1 MKPQLWVTDIWEE
14 SDRPLLPEHTF
25 TPSRNQTI
33 DSLDNLC
40 WERKKK
46 IGLMVIPRVSKFLV
60 TGPSLSISESR
71 ENLFS
76 GLQMLHTLLAG
87 ICSSTSSHFVKL
99 AGTWSSTSP
108 HFVEPTGTWNSTS
121 PHFVKLAGT
130 WSSASP
136 HLVKLA
142 GTWSSISPHSLLVP
156 GSSSLQSPSMI
167 SLFVGLKC
175 PTPLGVHSH
184 KVMSR
189 RFLQQSHWS
198 LKAPISQVSWGANYA
213 VLAAYRY
220 GSRGEQKLHQ
230 SVVAHKIFT
239 Y

>member
-1 MKPQLWVTDIWEE
+1 
-14 SDRPLLPEHTF
+14 
-25 TPSRNQTI
+25 
-33 DSLDNLC
+33 
-40 WERKKK
+40 
-46 IGLMVIPRVSKFLV
+46 MVIPRVSKFLV

-142 GTWSSISPHSLLVP
+142 GTWSSISPYSLLVP

-189 RFLQQSHWS
+189 RFLQQSHCELWEEWWPKKKVSWKLKSYQYLFFWS
-198 LKAPISQVSWGANYA
+198 LWNMLNQYF
-213 VLAAYRY
+213 LDTY
-220 GSRGEQKLHQ
+220 GSGVDLPFLWGN
-230 SVVAHKIFT
+230 SMTFWLGLLPPDL
-239 Y
+239 

>member
-1 MKPQLWVTDIWEE
+1 
-14 SDRPLLPEHTF
+14 
-25 TPSRNQTI
+25 
-33 DSLDNLC
+33 
-40 WERKKK
+40 
-46 IGLMVIPRVSKFLV
+46 MVIPRVSKFLV

-71 ENLFS
+71 ESLFS

-87 ICSSTSSHFVKL
+87 ICSSTSSHFVTR

-108 HFVEPTGTWNSTS
+108 HFVKP
-121 PHFVKLAGT
+121 AGT

-142 GTWSSISPHSLLVP
+142 GTWSSISPYSLLVP
-156 GSSSLQSPSMI
+156 GSSSLQCPSMI

-184 KVMSR
+184 KVMSW

-198 LKAPISQVSWGANYA
+198 LKVPISQVSWGSNYA

-220 GSRGEQKLHQ
+220 CSQGELKLHQ
-230 SVVAHKIFT
+230 SVVAHKKFHILIIFSHSENWVLWP
-239 Y
+239 YIG

>member
-33 DSLDNLC
+33 DFLDNLC

-142 GTWSSISPHSLLVP
+142 GISSSISPYSLLVP
-156 GSSSLQSPSMI
+156 GSSSFQSPS
-167 SLFVGLKC
+167 
-175 PTPLGVHSH
+175 
-184 KVMSR
+184 MSR

-220 GSRGEQKLHQ
+220 GSRDEQKLHQ

>member
-40 WERKKK
+40 RERKKE

-108 HFVEPTGTWNSTS
+108 HFVKPTGTWNSTS

-130 WSSASP
+130 S
-136 HLVKLA
+136 V
-142 GTWSSISPHSLLVP
+142 LVP
-156 GSSSLQSPSMI
+156 GSSSLQCPSII

-175 PTPLGVHSH
+175 PTPLGVHTVTRLWAGDFFSKATEAWRH
-184 KVMSR
+184 LFH
-189 RFLQQSHWS
+189 RFHGTQIMQSWQ
-198 LKAPISQVSWGANYA
+198 LIDMAVRVNKNYIN
-213 VLAAYRY
+213 L
-220 GSRGEQKLHQ
+220 L
-230 SVVAHKIFT
+230 
-239 Y
+239 

>member
-1 MKPQLWVTDIWEE
+1 MAQLKIYSPLRTKLLQHLIW
-14 SDRPLLPEHTF
+14 SAPI
-25 TPSRNQTI
+25 S
-33 DSLDNLC
+33 S
-40 WERKKK
+40 
-46 IGLMVIPRVSKFLV
+46 RVSKFLV

-99 AGTWSSTSP
+99 AGTWSSSSP
-108 HFVEPTGTWNSTS
+108 HFVAPTGTWNSTS

-130 WSSASP
+130 WSS
-136 HLVKLA
+136 
-142 GTWSSISPHSLLVP
+142 ISPYSLLVP

-220 GSRGEQKLHQ
+220 GSRGEQK
-230 SVVAHKIFT
+230 
-239 Y
+239 

>member
-1 MKPQLWVTDIWEE
+1 MKPQLWMTDIWEE

-108 HFVEPTGTWNSTS
+108 HFVEPTGTWLNIST
-121 PHFVKLAGT
+121 FVKLAGT
-130 WSSASP
+130 LSSASP

-142 GTWSSISPHSLLVP
+142 GTWSSISPYLVP
-156 GSSSLQSPSMI
+156 GSSSLQSQSMI
-167 SLFVGLKC
+167 SLL
-175 PTPLGVHSH
+175 
-184 KVMSR
+184 
-189 RFLQQSHWS
+189 
-198 LKAPISQVSWGANYA
+198 
-213 VLAAYRY
+213 
-220 GSRGEQKLHQ
+220 
-230 SVVAHKIFT
+230 
-239 Y
+239 